1 MEGAAADIGLTS
13 SLSGNG
19 NIGAPFVDSHATMSQ
34 RLPPLNALR
43 LFEAAARHRSFKLA
57 AAELNVTPGAV
68 SHGIGALEAMLG
80 VELFVREPRGLSLS
94 AAGEHYLPYIAEAFS
109 LIVVGTQSL
118 PDRRKRRAISVTCAP
133 TLAARWL
140 VPRLADFRAR
150 WPNSDVT
157 VDTSRRQAGFPVD
170 GFDFGLRLS
179 RGPVDGASSWQ
190 RLFGER
196 LVPVC
201 SPAYRAMLTG
211 AGGVPDLTRAALIH
225 IDTASQDWQAWM
237 DGAGIDG
244 LDLHGGLRFDT
255 VQLGFDAAAAGLGVV
270 IGRRPLVDREL
281 AAGTL
286 VEASATSVE
295 TQTAYWLCET
305 PQASARADFV
315 AFRNWLIEQ
324 AARFVDNG

>member
-1 MEGAAADIGLTS
+1 M
-13 SLSGNG
+13 
-19 NIGAPFVDSHATMSQ
+19 PQ

-68 SHGIGALEAMLG
+68 SHGIGALEDMLG

-94 AAGEHYLPYIAEAFS
+94 AAGEQYLPYIAEAFS
-109 LIVVGTQSL
+109 LIAIGTQTL
-118 PDRRKRRAISVTCAP
+118 PDRRKRRSIAITCAP

-150 WPNSDVT
+150 WPHIDVSI
-157 VDTSRRQAGFPVD
+157 DTSRRQAGFPVD

-179 RGPVDGASSWQ
+179 RGPVDGAAWQ

-196 LVPVC
+196 LVPLC
-201 SPAYRAMLTG
+201 SPAYLASITSSG
-211 AGGVPDLTRAALIH
+211 AAPDLTRATLIH
-225 IDTASQDWQAWM
+225 VDTATQDWQAWM

-255 VQLGFDAAAAGLGVV
+255 VQLAFEAAAAGLGVV

-281 AAGTL
+281 AAGVL
-286 VEASATSVE
+286 VEACATSVE
-295 TQTAYWLCET
+295 TQTAYWLCEA
-305 PQASARADFV
+305 PQASARADLVAFKNWLVAQAAEFV
-315 AFRNWLIEQ
+315 ANET
-324 AARFVDNG
+324 ARRHG

>member
-1 MEGAAADIGLTS
+1 M
-13 SLSGNG
+13 
-19 NIGAPFVDSHATMSQ
+19 PQ

-43 LFEAAARHRSFKLA
+43 LFEAAAHRSFKLA

-68 SHGIGALEAMLG
+68 SHGIGALEDMLG
-80 VELFVREPRGLSLS
+80 VELFIREPRGLSLS

-109 LIVVGTQSL
+109 LIAIGTQTL
-118 PDRRKRRAISVTCAP
+118 PGKHKRRTIAVTCAP

-150 WPNSDVT
+150 WPDIDIT
-157 VDTSRRQAGFPVD
+157 IDTSRRQAGFPVD

-179 RGPVDGASSWQ
+179 RGPVDGASWQ

-196 LVPVC
+196 LVPLC
-201 SPAYRAMLTG
+201 SPSYRAWLTG
-211 AGGVPDLTRAALIH
+211 ADGVPDLARAALIH
-225 IDTASQDWQAWM
+225 VDTASEDWQAWM

-244 LDLHGGLRFDT
+244 LDLQAGLRFDT
-255 VQLGFDAAAAGLGVV
+255 VQLAFDAAAAGLGVV
-270 IGRRPLVDREL
+270 VGRRPLVDREL

-286 VEASATSVE
+286 VEASATSVQ

-305 PQASARADFV
+305 PQASARADTA
-315 AFRNWLIEQ
+315 AFRDWLTEQ
-324 AARFVDNG
+324 AAEFVNSNGDG

>member
-1 MEGAAADIGLTS
+1 M
-13 SLSGNG
+13 
-19 NIGAPFVDSHATMSQ
+19 PQ

-94 AAGEHYLPYIAEAFS
+94 AAGEQYLPYIAEAFS
-109 LIVVGTQSL
+109 LILIGTKSL
-118 PDRRKRRAISVTCAP
+118 PDRHNHRSISVTCAP

-150 WPNSDVT
+150 WPGIDVS

-179 RGPVDGASSWQ
+179 RGPVDGASWQ

-196 LVPVC
+196 LVPLC
-201 SPAYRAMLTG
+201 SPGYLATI
-211 AGGVPDLTRAALIH
+211 AGNDGTPDLTRAALIH
-225 IDTASQDWQAWM
+225 VDTASQDWQAWM
-237 DGAGIDG
+237 DGAGVDG
-244 LDLHGGLRFDT
+244 LELRGGLRFDT

-281 AAGTL
+281 ETGAL
-286 VEASATSVE
+286 VEASPIGVE
-295 TQTAYWLCET
+295 TQTAYWLCES
-305 PQASARADFV
+305 PQASTRADLV

-324 AARFVDNG
+324 AAEFAESEESTGGG